1 MDAEG
6 GVEKIVIGRT
16 TKNAERRYISRYNAA
31 SIIETSK
38 DHIVQC
44 RTTFVPLLMRFVHA
58 LRATTL
64 RMLAATPELA
74 GKENSGQTHPTQ
86 WPAVRV
92 YTASN
97 EFSQT
102 NSRKRSSSVVKLVGV
117 AESTVDKVRDDAS
130 SSPSS
135 SVAAGSTTYQISI
148 TLRRER
154 EPAKLIWRFRTEEEQ
169 AQFKTSEL
177 SSALGEVM
185 SALEEKGEH
194 TPRDPP
200 IAYVG
205 PVVKSM
211 SIDKLSRNPHPR

>member
-1 MDAEG
+1 M
-6 GVEKIVIGRT
+6 
-16 TKNAERRYISRYNAA
+16 
-31 SIIETSK
+31 
-38 DHIVQC
+38 QC

-74 GKENSGQTHPTQ
+74 GKENAGQTHPTQ

-102 NSRKRSSSVVKLVGV
+102 DSRKRSSSVVKLVGV

-135 SVAAGSTTYQISI
+135 SVVAGSTTYQISI

-154 EPAKLIWRFRTEEEQ
+154 EPAKLIWRSRTKEEQ

-205 PVVKSM
+205 PVA
-211 SIDKLSRNPHPR
+211 